1 MSQWQSSIHP
11 LQTAFLSPPTHFP
24 IPVLSGRGHMSE
36 IKNWGR
42 KRITMDASN
51 RKDTLPVEYVCSTQ
65 SWCVRSPDWSS
76 CKAPSHR
83 VFESTLLS
91 KRKQKTAPPLAF
103 LPWFSPSF
111 LWYGLQMQILHI
123 LKMIFLYFCL
133 HVCLSVF
140 HVFIW
145 CPVRPEDGGGG

>member
-1 MSQWQSSIHP
+1 
-11 LQTAFLSPPTHFP
+11 
-24 IPVLSGRGHMSE
+24 
-36 IKNWGR
+36 
-42 KRITMDASN
+42 MDASN

-91 KRKQKTAPPLAF
+91 NRKQKTAPPLAF

-111 LWYGLQMQILHI
+111 TLVWFANANFTYFKNDFSL
-123 LKMIFLYFCL
+123 FLL
-133 HVCLSVF
+133 ACLSVC
-140 HVFIW
+140 VPCVYLVPSEARRW
-145 CPVRPEDGGGG
+145 GWRVGGGGVVLYRYLKLNVAKQNPF